1 MTDQQIKQFADAMKN
16 PMPIV
21 NQMGL
26 QQQGQFNASAA
37 IQQMMNSGRMT
48 QQQFNTMRMVWNSLK
63 QNPILAR
70 FMK

>member
-1 MTDQQIKQFADAMKN
+1 MNEQQIKQFADAMRN

-26 QQQGQFNASAA
+26 QQQGQFNPGVA

-48 QQQFNTMRMVWNSLK
+48 QQQFNAARQAWLNLK
-63 QNPILAR
+63 QNPILAK
-70 FMK
+70 FLK

>member
-1 MTDQQIKQFADAMKN
+1 MNEQQIKQFADAMKN

-26 QQQGQFNASAA
+26 QQQGKFDPNVA

-48 QQQFNTMRMVWNSLK
+48 QQQFNAMRMVWNSLK

>member
-1 MTDQQIKQFADAMKN
+1 MTEQQIKQFADAMKN

-26 QQQGQFNASAA
+26 QQQGKFDPNVA

-48 QQQFNTMRMVWNSLK
+48 QQQFNATRQAWLYLK